1 MGEIGT
7 LNKTHH
13 LKTKEHFT
21 QLVTP
26 VRRIPHFLKAKVEKE
41 LKRMVD
47 LDRIEPV
54 EEPTDWVNEL
64 VIVKK
69 LNGKL
74 RIRLDSWPVNQAIK
88 REHLHLATAEQL
100 FFQVSGAKYF
110 SKLDASSGYCQLSI
124 KDILYLKMQKYVA
137 VKP

>member
-1 MGEIGT
+1 
-7 LNKTHH
+7 
-13 LKTKEHFT
+13 
-21 QLVTP
+21 
-26 VRRIPHFLKAKVEKE
+26 
-41 LKRMVD
+41 MVD

-74 RIRLDSWPVNQAIK
+74 RIRLDSRPVNQAIK

-137 VKP
+137 IKP

>member
-1 MGEIGT
+1 
-7 LNKTHH
+7 
-13 LKTKEHFT
+13 
-21 QLVTP
+21 
-26 VRRIPHFLKAKVEKE
+26 
-41 LKRMVD
+41 MVD

-69 LNGKL
+69 SNGTL
-74 RIRLDSWPVNQAIK
+74 RIRLDSRPVNQAIK

-124 KDILYLKMQKYVA
+124 KDILYVKMQKYVA